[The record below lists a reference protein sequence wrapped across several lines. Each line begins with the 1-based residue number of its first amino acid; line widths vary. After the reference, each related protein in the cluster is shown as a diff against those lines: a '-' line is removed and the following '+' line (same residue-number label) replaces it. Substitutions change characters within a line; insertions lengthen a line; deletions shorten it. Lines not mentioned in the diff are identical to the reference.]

1 MWEGNIANESG
12 KMRNIYTVLNT
23 DSEGKRL
30 LGRSKRRMEDNIKVI
45 LK

>member
-1 MWEGNIANESG
+1 MWEGNIANNNG
-12 KMRNIYTVLNT
+12 KMRNIYTILNT

-30 LGRSKRRMEDNIKVI
+30 LARSKRGMENNIKLI